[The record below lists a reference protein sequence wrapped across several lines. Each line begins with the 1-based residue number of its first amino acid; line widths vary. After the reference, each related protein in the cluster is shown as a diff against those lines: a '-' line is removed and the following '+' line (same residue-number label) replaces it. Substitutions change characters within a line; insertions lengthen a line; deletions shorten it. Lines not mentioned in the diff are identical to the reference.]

1 MPNARTV
8 ADELN
13 SIIQQLGLEK
23 TAAGIDADPGTT
35 QPAEQEAGRSNIEP
49 AVQGAHGAENS
60 AAVKDEVPAS
70 VENASPSEA
79 ETTGAKDE
87 SNPENIGTAATTGEA
102 PNVEKAYGSSST
114 SGNYP
119 GTTHPADSSNNE
131 KYSAEKLR
139 GSAGAIMEELTKM
152 AEAQK
157 QLNVDDLTL
166 ENAHE
171 KLANVLQVT
180 DGEFVKTAGDK
191 SAAATQTEQTFLV
204 NFVKSASLIGELTA
218 DYLDGIAAGHQ
229 KAAGLEGELPPE
241 DLGGEGLGDEGLGEE
256 DEIAEIVAEAEQLA
270 AEMGVEPEEVL
281 EAALAD
287 AEGGDD
293 LMGGDEMGGG
303 EMIDPATLAEL
314 EQAIADEA
322 TGGVEPEDEAAAME
336 VLAGLQEK
344 ARGYDQLV
352 EELNKL
358 AEADENAQNV
368 QQTVKSAMDAWFA
381 EKSASIQAGQKTQG

>member
-13 SIIQQLGLEK
+13 SIIQQLGMDK
-23 TAAGIDADPGTT
+23 AAANINADPGTT

-60 AAVKDEVPAS
+60 ASVKAEVPATA
-70 VENASPSEA
+70 ENANPSEA
-79 ETTGAKDE
+79 ETTGAKDK

-119 GTTHPADSSNNE
+119 GTSHPADSSNNE
-131 KYSAEKLR
+131 KYSAERLR
-139 GSAGAIMEELTKM
+139 TSATAVMEELTKM

-171 KLANVLQVT
+171 KLASVLQVT
-180 DGEFVKTAGDK
+180 DDEFVKTAGDK

-241 DLGGEGLGDEGLGEE
+241 DLGDEGLGEE
-256 DEIAEIVAEAEQLA
+256 AEIAEIVAEAEQLA

-287 AEGGDD
+287 VEGGDD
-293 LMGGDEMGGG
+293 LMGGE

-322 TGGVEPEDEAAAME
+322 TGGPAPEDEAAAME

-344 ARGYDQLV
+344 AQNYDQLM
-352 EELNKL
+352 EELTKL
-358 AEADENAQNV
+358 AQEDENAQNV

-381 EKSASIQAGQKTQG
+381 EKSAAIQAGQKTQG

>member
-13 SIIQQLGLEK
+13 SIIQQLGMDK
-23 TAAGIDADPGTT
+23 AAANINADPGTT

-60 AAVKDEVPAS
+60 ASVKAEVPATA
-70 VENASPSEA
+70 ENANPSEA
-79 ETTGAKDE
+79 ETTGAKDK

-119 GTTHPADSSNNE
+119 GTSHPADSSNNE
-131 KYSAEKLR
+131 KYSAERLR
-139 GSAGAIMEELTKM
+139 TSATAVMEELTKM

-171 KLANVLQVT
+171 KLASVLQVT
-180 DGEFVKTAGDK
+180 DDEFVKTAGDK

-241 DLGGEGLGDEGLGEE
+241 DLGDEGLGDEGLGEE
-256 DEIAEIVAEAEQLA
+256 AEIAEIVAEAEQLA

-287 AEGGDD
+287 VEGGDD
-293 LMGGDEMGGG
+293 LMGGE

-322 TGGVEPEDEAAAME
+322 TGGPAPEDEAAAME

-344 ARGYDQLV
+344 AQNYDQLM
-352 EELNKL
+352 EELTKL
-358 AEADENAQNV
+358 AQEDENAQNV

-381 EKSASIQAGQKTQG
+381 EKSAAIQAGQKTQG